1 MESNHS
7 THTPRAQRSGLV
19 SIWRDV
25 TARDVERHLVAVKCH
40 SGQSQQSIS
49 HRSPMIYDAGLIVL
63 QPRCRQNVTRWIF
76 FVCVCICLP
85 ACTSGVL
92 KHHQGAVRK
101 MHLNAGWGTSNKTG
115 KKCDAK
121 AFLGSNAG
129 AKKNIL
135 PTRLCSFSNTIH
147 RRKRHK
153 DPDTRC
159 CSDSPLLSKWVT
171 GCIMSLA
178 GVFWPG

>member
-1 MESNHS
+1 MPLRPKSAINIPPEPNDLRRRPHCSAAS
-7 THTPRAQRSGLV
+7 MQT
-19 SIWRDV
+19 
-25 TARDVERHLVAVKCH
+25 KCH
-40 SGQSQQSIS
+40 KV
-49 HRSPMIYDAGLIVL
+49 D
-63 QPRCRQNVTRWIF
+63 F
-76 FVCVCICLP
+76 FSCLCLP

>member
-121 AFLGSNAG
+121 IFFGFERRSQEEHSSNPIMQLF
-129 AKKNIL
+129 K
-135 PTRLCSFSNTIH
+135 H
-147 RRKRHK
+147 
-153 DPDTRC
+153 DPSQEEAQRPGH
-159 CSDSPLLSKWVT
+159 PLLFQLSSV
-171 GCIMSLA
+171 
-178 GVFWPG
+178 V